1 MRASTLD
8 LGGWCARVKSGGNEG
23 GRGVR
28 AVRPRGQGGPE
39 RIRCQGATGARVR
52 VCVPALES
60 VSAVRASVQAVIESV
75 EGAEADDE
83 QITKL
88 LAGLEGKVSGGG
100 I

>member
-1 MRASTLD
+1 MKEAAAYVLCV
-8 LGGWCARVKSGGNEG
+8 LGGKAAPSAADVK
-23 GRGVR
+23 
-28 AVRPRGQGGPE
+28 VRPTAARARARANAPACACRQLRE
-39 RIRCQGATGARVR
+39 RSAARI
-52 VCVPALES
+52 
-60 VSAVRASVQAVIESV
+60 SVQAVIESV